1 MQKPSRRNN
10 VLHSPRLSELKKK
23 KKKIF
28 TRKIIIFTVLF
39 LLLVAGLSYVSRI
52 KRLSIAD
59 IAVTGNVVIDTE
71 TIKAEVDKELAGKY
85 FWLFPRRN
93 ILLYPKNKIKR
104 NLAKQ
109 YKRLTDISVSV
120 GSGQTMMISV
130 SERNP
135 EYTWC
140 RTAPVGGNG
149 KETCYFLDKEGY
161 IFDQAPYFSGEVY
174 FKFYGLTDGI
184 PDTPAGSYVA
194 KGYFDKLILFK
205 DTLAG
210 MNLKPA
216 VVYIPEGEDIHMYLS
231 KTKSSLLGPEII
243 FKKDSDFAK
252 IAENLKAAISTEPL
266 KSKFKKEYSNLEYL
280 DLRFSNK
287 VYYKFK

>member
-174 FKFYGLTDGI
+174 FKFYGLT
-184 PDTPAGSYVA
+184 
-194 KGYFDKLILFK
+194 
-205 DTLAG
+205 
-210 MNLKPA
+210 
-216 VVYIPEGEDIHMYLS
+216 
-231 KTKSSLLGPEII
+231 
-243 FKKDSDFAK
+243 
-252 IAENLKAAISTEPL
+252 
-266 KSKFKKEYSNLEYL
+266 
-280 DLRFSNK
+280 
-287 VYYKFK
+287 

>member
-1 MQKPSRRNN
+1 
-10 VLHSPRLSELKKK
+10 
-23 KKKIF
+23 
-28 TRKIIIFTVLF
+28 
-39 LLLVAGLSYVSRI
+39 
-52 KRLSIAD
+52 
-59 IAVTGNVVIDTE
+59 
-71 TIKAEVDKELAGKY
+71 
-85 FWLFPRRN
+85 
-93 ILLYPKNKIKR
+93 
-104 NLAKQ
+104 
-109 YKRLTDISVSV
+109 
-120 GSGQTMMISV
+120 
-130 SERNP
+130 
-135 EYTWC
+135 
-140 RTAPVGGNG
+140 
-149 KETCYFLDKEGY
+149 
-161 IFDQAPYFSGEVY
+161 
-174 FKFYGLTDGI
+174 YGLTDGI